1 MAENRIQFQRGVSL
15 AEFLKSYG
23 TEAQCEAAVVEMRW
37 PKASGGYACPRCHCR
52 RFALTFNGR
61 RLWECL
67 ECRYQCSSIAGT
79 VFQDTKLALTTWF
92 LAIYFLSQNKQSISG
107 LELKRLIGV
116 GYRTAW
122 MLKHKLTQ
130 TMCERE
136 SERRLS
142 GRVEIDDAFLGG
154 ERPGRHGRGDP
165 TKSGFVA
172 AVATNRVGRP
182 THVRFD
188 LVPDFSKASIASWA
202 GRALAADA
210 TTLSD
215 GWTGFHALS
224 ERGERSHSHQRYV
237 CGHGPKAAQH
247 PEFRW
252 VNTLLSNLKT
262 ALSGTFHAFNHKKY
276 GQRYLAEFAWR
287 FNRRAHMPSMLP
299 RLLHR
304 AVRTKPWPEAMLR
317 LSESRT

>member
-37 PKASGGYACPRCHCR
+37 PKASGGFACPRCHCR
-52 RFALTFNGR
+52 RFAPTYNGR

-79 VFQDTKLALTTWF
+79 VFQDTKLPLTTWF
-92 LAIYFLSQNKQSISG
+92 LAIYCLSQNKQSISG

-116 GYRTAW
+116 SYRTAW

-154 ERPGRHGRGDP
+154 ERPGRHGRGDT

-172 AVATNRVGRP
+172 AVATNGVGRR
-182 THVRFD
+182 THVPLIWCPISARPR
-188 LVPDFSKASIASWA
+188 LHPGPAAHSQPTRRPCPMV
-202 GRALAADA
+202 GLA
-210 TTLSD
+210 
-215 GWTGFHALS
+215 F
-224 ERGERSHSHQRYV
+224 
-237 CGHGPKAAQH
+237 
-247 PEFRW
+247 
-252 VNTLLSNLKT
+252 
-262 ALSGTFHAFNHKKY
+262 
-276 GQRYLAEFAWR
+276 
-287 FNRRAHMPSMLP
+287 MPSVSVASAAI
-299 RLLHR
+299 RIN
-304 AVRTKPWPEAMLR
+304 AMSAGVARRQLNIHNFAGSTR
-317 LSESRT
+317 YCRI